1 MKVTAKRDLILDA
14 LQNLLKTK
22 DIHSISI
29 SDIAQEA
36 GIGKGSIYYYFDSKD
51 SILAGLIERNYN
63 KTIETA
69 KTLVRDTHV
78 DPFTRMAMI
87 FQACRNASMEYFKQ
101 SQNAPA
107 DNSMA
112 AAYLHQKYIKYLIE
126 ELKPELTEIIQQGI
140 DLDLIH
146 FEHPGSLAEI
156 VLIILTVKLGNI
168 LSPSSPEEIES
179 TIQSL
184 IVLLERGTDIPPGSL
199 NYLTTL

>member
-1 MKVTAKRDLILDA
+1 MKTTTKRDLILDA
-14 LQNLLKTK
+14 LQNLLRTR
-22 DIHSISI
+22 DMHSISI

-51 SILAGLIERNYN
+51 AILAGLIERNYK

-69 KTLVRDTHV
+69 KTLASDTHV

-87 FQACRNASMEYFKQ
+87 FQACRNASREYFQQ
-101 SQNAPA
+101 SKNAPA

-112 AAYLHQKYIKYLIE
+112 AAYLHQMYIKYLIE

-140 DLDLIH
+140 DLGLIH
-146 FEHPGSLAEI
+146 FDQPGALAEI
-156 VLIILTVKLGNI
+156 VLIILTVKLGNMI
-168 LSPSSPEEIES
+168 SPSSPEEIEN
-179 TIQSL
+179 TIHSL
-184 IVLLERGTDIPPGSL
+184 ITLLEKGTDIPPGSL